1 MNTKQEIDTAIDT
14 LEQALQALRDLG
26 FLTEGNEQD
35 E

>member
-1 MNTKQEIDTAIDT
+1 MSTKQEIDTAIDT

>member
-1 MNTKQEIDTAIDT
+1 VSTKQEIDTAIDT

-26 FLTEGNEQD
+26 FLTEGDSD